1 MFLKLEEYKRIIQYS
16 AVPSAPLCTWTFLST
31 ALSYGCTDAFSI
43 VIITLLLLL
52 TVAAAYITFRSLY
65 PAYCS
70 RKKRAWA
77 ITIFAAALAAL
88 TLLINTGTRS
98 LINRENLPAGLS
110 GFIAEI
116 ESVEKKRYNSDLIF
130 KTELRPGVHTKGIL
144 TYTGNGAINRGTRVA
159 VHKTIRLTDPAKNSY
174 TLRLARRG
182 IHYAGSVNDIDISI
196 TLKSEKNWR
205 DRLQDATSRKI
216 AGIFPEPVTALLN
229 ALYFGDTSLID
240 KKTMI
245 HFRDAGTL
253 HILAASGM
261 NIALVASIPM
271 LLLAAA
277 GMGRQKSIVISAMV
291 TGLYLLVTDMP
302 VSLVR
307 AAAMYMFMTAGSLIW
322 RERNPFNSLYL
333 AGTLIILL
341 MPWELFNPGFQLS
354 FGATAGIL
362 FFYKMY
368 SRSLGSLPSALK
380 NSLAV
385 TFAAQTAAFPLIY
398 LHMEQ
403 FNPAGVITNIFEI
416 PMITLIIMISLACIA
431 LSFVSTAAALF
442 FAYPV
447 CLLSKCV
454 FGLNGYISSLKLN
467 FYPENAVIPIA
478 VLIFSALPL
487 INHRFFSRLKAWPIF
502 ASCLV
507 SALMLKYGFYETGSK
522 SVPASTAGFRFEQ
535 ISENVKLVLNLDESD
550 SPVEDTLFLIR
561 KAHPEIKIIEISN
574 STWNNIS
581 VCRLLMNDFII
592 EECIIGNVESIDA
605 GFTGFLK
612 ILQKENIRVT
622 IRPVKGT

>member
-1 MFLKLEEYKRIIQYS
+1 
-16 AVPSAPLCTWTFLST
+16 
-31 ALSYGCTDAFSI
+31 
-43 VIITLLLLL
+43 
-52 TVAAAYITFRSLY
+52 
-65 PAYCS
+65 
-70 RKKRAWA
+70 
-77 ITIFAAALAAL
+77 
-88 TLLINTGTRS
+88 
-98 LINRENLPAGLS
+98 
-110 GFIAEI
+110 
-116 ESVEKKRYNSDLIF
+116 
-130 KTELRPGVHTKGIL
+130 
-144 TYTGNGAINRGTRVA
+144 
-159 VHKTIRLTDPAKNSY
+159 
-174 TLRLARRG
+174 
-182 IHYAGSVNDIDISI
+182 
-196 TLKSEKNWR
+196 
-205 DRLQDATSRKI
+205 
-216 AGIFPEPVTALLN
+216 
-229 ALYFGDTSLID
+229 
-240 KKTMI
+240 
-245 HFRDAGTL
+245 
-253 HILAASGM
+253 
-261 NIALVASIPM
+261 
-271 LLLAAA
+271 
-277 GMGRQKSIVISAMV
+277 
-291 TGLYLLVTDMP
+291 
-302 VSLVR
+302 
-307 AAAMYMFMTAGSLIW
+307 MYMFMTAGSLIW

>member
-1 MFLKLEEYKRIIQYS
+1 LFLKLEEYKRIIQYS

-291 TGLYLLVTDMP
+291 TGFTCTRSRHVHVHD
-302 VSLVR
+302 R
-307 AAAMYMFMTAGSLIW
+307 GIAH
-322 RERNPFNSLYL
+322 L
-333 AGTLIILL
+333 ARK
-341 MPWELFNPGFQLS
+341 E
-354 FGATAGIL
+354 
-362 FFYKMY
+362 
-368 SRSLGSLPSALK
+368 
-380 NSLAV
+380 
-385 TFAAQTAAFPLIY
+385 
-398 LHMEQ
+398 
-403 FNPAGVITNIFEI
+403 
-416 PMITLIIMISLACIA
+416 
-431 LSFVSTAAALF
+431 
-442 FAYPV
+442 
-447 CLLSKCV
+447 
-454 FGLNGYISSLKLN
+454 
-467 FYPENAVIPIA
+467 
-478 VLIFSALPL
+478 
-487 INHRFFSRLKAWPIF
+487 
-502 ASCLV
+502 
-507 SALMLKYGFYETGSK
+507 
-522 SVPASTAGFRFEQ
+522 SV
-535 ISENVKLVLNLDESD
+535 
-550 SPVEDTLFLIR
+550 
-561 KAHPEIKIIEISN
+561 
-574 STWNNIS
+574 
-581 VCRLLMNDFII
+581 
-592 EECIIGNVESIDA
+592 
-605 GFTGFLK
+605 
-612 ILQKENIRVT
+612 
-622 IRPVKGT
+622 